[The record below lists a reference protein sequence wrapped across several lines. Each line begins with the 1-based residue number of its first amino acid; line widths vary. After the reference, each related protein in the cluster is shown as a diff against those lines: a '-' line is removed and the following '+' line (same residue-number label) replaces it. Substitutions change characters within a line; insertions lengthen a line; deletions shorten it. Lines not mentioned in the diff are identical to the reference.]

1 MNRWRIRL
9 WLGASWVLAGSAPPL
24 PTYAAGPTALA
35 IEGADVFDAIDGR
48 TRRETVL
55 VRGDRITA
63 VGEHVAVP
71 PGTRI
76 VDATGLTLTPGLF
89 DLHTHWTSA
98 GVPAT
103 VPAIATAYL
112 KSGVTTVND
121 FNEAP
126 EAYAPLRAWLTG
138 LAAPHVRFAARISTV
153 GGHGADWA
161 DQATTRWIT
170 TAEDGRAAVSA
181 ALPYRPDLI
190 KAFTDGWRY
199 GMSPDN
205 TSMNED
211 ALAAVASAAHDAGL
225 KVFTHTVT
233 VQRGLIA
240 ARAHVDALAHILQD
254 SVLTP
259 TEVEEIHRSGM
270 GEVPTLAVYDPDKPG
285 PLSSK
290 APQQVAQ
297 RHEKFAN
304 ALRNVKL
311 LHDAGVPIGV
321 GTDAGMPG
329 TPHGPSTLH
338 ELALLVRAGLTPAE
352 ALTAATATSAR
363 LAGIAADRGTIAV
376 GQRADLDLF
385 QDNPATD
392 ISAVHHLVAVIE
404 DGRLIWGMDAPPLP
418 DANRQDHRP
427 ATPAQLL
434 IDDFERSDGRTSLDT
449 LRTVAADR
457 GPDRSIVVATIIPDD
472 AGHHILSIQAE
483 MSQKKAPY
491 AGIVLPLSR
500 GAIDPVDAHRWAGVR
515 FMVRGSACPARIT
528 LDQAALPSL
537 EAPFTV
543 QDRWQTVN
551 VPFSTFHGSPA
562 HGRPDTLAGNG
573 SDLTAIG
580 LGGACTAGSPFW
592 MQIGQVRFY

>member
-1 MNRWRIRL
+1 MKRWRIGL
-9 WLGASWVLAGSAPPL
+9 WLGASWVLAASALTPPSRASE
-24 PTYAAGPTALA
+24 PAALA
-35 IEGADVFDAIDGR
+35 IEGADVFDAVDGK

-76 VDATGLTLTPGLF
+76 IDATGLTLTPGLF
-89 DLHTHWTSA
+89 DLHTHWTPA
-98 GVPAT
+98 GMPAT
-103 VPAIATAYL
+103 VPDIATAYL

-126 EAYAPLRAWLTG
+126 EAYAPLRAWLAG
-138 LAAPHVRFAARISTV
+138 LAAPHVRFAARISTP

-161 DQATTRWIT
+161 DQSTTRWIT
-170 TAEDGRAAVSA
+170 TAEDGRAAVASV
-181 ALPYRPDLI
+181 LPYRPDLI

-205 TSMNED
+205 ASMNED
-211 ALAAVASAAHDAGL
+211 ALAAVASAAHNAGL

-240 ARAHVDALAHILQD
+240 ARAHVDALAHVLQD

-259 TEVEEIHRSGM
+259 GEVEAIRQSGM

-290 APQQVAQ
+290 DPKQAAQ

-329 TPHGPSTLH
+329 TPHGSSTLH

-352 ALTAATATSAR
+352 ALMAATATSAR

-385 QDNPATD
+385 QGNPATD
-392 ISAVHHLVAVIE
+392 VSAVHHLVAVIE
-404 DGRLIWGMDAPPLP
+404 DGRPTWGMDAPPLP
-418 DANRQDHRP
+418 DANRQGHRP
-427 ATPAQLL
+427 ATPAKPL
-434 IDDFERSDGRTSLDT
+434 IDDFERPDGRTSLDT
-449 LRTVAADR
+449 LRTEASDR
-457 GPDRSIVVATIIPDD
+457 GPDRSIVVATVIPGD
-472 AGHHILSIQAE
+472 AGNHILSIQAE
-483 MSQKKAPY
+483 MSQKKTPY

-500 GAIDPVDAHRWAGVR
+500 GAVDPVDAHRLTGVR

-528 LDQAALPSL
+528 LDQAALPSV

-543 QDRWQTVN
+543 SDRWQTVN
-551 VPFSTFHGSPA
+551 VPFSAFHTPSA
-562 HGRPDTLAGNG
+562 HGRPDALAGNG

-580 LGGACTAGSPFW
+580 LGGGCTAGSQFW